1 MYLIRNCCG
10 FTLTLS
16 IIIGRCFVLR
26 ESDQN
31 RSVRLA
37 KTLILYIHIAS
48 FTSVIKRWLAS
59 KSKIRIRFEL
69 FNRLTIYMIFESTV
83 KNANKSQSKSCKPVH
98 VSPNFWSGV
107 YVLQVHHWVQLLYLR
122 TQFDALQQL
131 IAAIGPLT
139 PGYCNALT
147 SYQTRRYHRTINQLQ
162 ESSIQ
167 ITISSIWFLMA
178 LSLVRN

>member
-83 KNANKSQSKSCKPVH
+83 KKCKQVSKQ
-98 VSPNFWSGV
+98 
-107 YVLQVHHWVQLLYLR
+107 VLQARPCVSKFLIGGVRAAGSSLSSASLFTYTVWCAPAAYRCYRSIDAWLL
-122 TQFDALQQL
+122 QCFDFV
-131 IAAIGPLT
+131 PD
-139 PGYCNALT
+139 
-147 SYQTRRYHRTINQLQ
+147 QT
-162 ESSIQ
+162 
-167 ITISSIWFLMA
+167 
-178 LSLVRN
+178 LS